1 MAILIS
7 YLTSSMVKLHLPII
21 MVGGGGGGGWWQLI
35 AYENG

>member
-7 YLTSSMVKLHLPII
+7 YLTSSMMKLHLPII
-21 MVGGGGGGGWWQLI
+21 MVVVGGGWWWQLI